1 MLLWTAMTSECALPV
16 QPLSAAE
23 PVTFMEVGVSSFGF
37 ALSRRITSRAGAS
50 ARFKREAD
58 RILACAQKLD
68 PALAAKTVLV
78 ERQKGLEQNCRH
90 WSLLMTLDHLA
101 MINTAVLTI
110 IESILQNIPLAP
122 NFSTAEAKPKQ
133 EQSIFTIERFRK
145 ITEQYLE
152 HIDRMPNLHCKMRHT
167 HHQFGPLDAHG
178 WHCLA
183 AIHQNIHRK
192 QIERIVVIATNPDSL
207 IL

>member
-1 MLLWTAMTSECALPV
+1 MTSECALPTE
-16 QPLSAAE
+16 PLAAAE
-23 PVTFMEVGVSSFGF
+23 PITFMELGISRLSFGLCRR
-37 ALSRRITSRAGAS
+37 LSSRAIAS
-50 ARFKREAD
+50 ARFKREAT
-58 RILACAQKLD
+58 RILAQAQKLD
-68 PALAAKTVLV
+68 AALAAKQVFV
-78 ERQKGLEQNCRH
+78 ERIKGLEENCRH

-110 IESILQNIPLAP
+110 VESLLQNIPLAP
-122 NFSTAEAKPKQ
+122 NFSRAEAKPKL

-152 HIDRMPNLHCKMRHT
+152 RVDRAPTLHSTIKHT

-183 AIHQNIHRK
+183 GIHQQVHRK

>member
-1 MLLWTAMTSECALPV
+1 MTSECALP
-16 QPLSAAE
+16 AE
-23 PVTFMEVGVSSFGF
+23 PPPAAAPITFMEVGISRFGF
-37 ALSRRITSRAGAS
+37 AVSRRLTSRTAAS
-50 ARFKREAD
+50 ARFKRETD

-78 ERQKGLEQNCRH
+78 ERQSGLEDNCRH

-101 MINTAVLTI
+101 TINTAVLTI
-110 IESILQNIPLAP
+110 IASLLQNVPLAP
-122 NFSTAEAKPKQ
+122 NFSAAEAKPKQ

-145 ITEQYLE
+145 TTEQYLE
-152 HIDRMPNLHCKMRHT
+152 RIDRVSNLHCKMRHT

-183 AIHQNIHRK
+183 AIHQQIHRR